1 MSIPAN
7 IDLTFY
13 QGQTLGKK
21 FKWRIGKSVDDS
33 VPVDLTGCAA
43 RLQVRERV
51 ASETVLLSLTTENG
65 GIVLGGADGTITMH
79 MSAADTAAIE
89 WRRGVYDLEIEF
101 PDGTVIRRLQGRA
114 TVSPEVTR

>member
-7 IDLTFY
+7 IDMTIY

-21 FKWRIGKSVDDS
+21 FKWRIGKSADDS
-33 VPVDLTGCAA
+33 VPVDLTGCTA

-51 ASETVLLSLTTENG
+51 ASDTALLELTTENG
-65 GIVLGGADGTITMH
+65 GLILGGANGTITLH
-79 MSAADTAAIE
+79 MSAAETAGIE
-89 WRRGVYDLEIEF
+89 WRRGVYDLEIAF
-101 PDGTVIRRLQGRA
+101 PDGTVIRRLQGRV